1 MAIIKADNL
10 EKFYHTEAE
19 QVYALR
25 GVNFEINPGDFTI
38 INGPSGSGKTTLLNM
53 LSGIDQ
59 PSKGELFL
67 DNLSITKFSDSARTE
82 IRRDRIGLI
91 FQSFEL
97 MPVLTAAENIE
108 YPLLLQK
115 IRPVE
120 RKNRVAEILDQVG
133 LSKHARRLPAQLSG
147 GQKQRV
153 AIARALVTRPEVVL
167 SDEPTANLDSETGL
181 KIMELMLELNRKF
194 GVAFVIVTH
203 DLSLNQYAKQI
214 CRIKD
219 GCIIS
224 KEENQHVQ
232 DRLSKY
238 PAQ

>member
-1 MAIIKADNL
+1 MAIIKAGNL
-10 EKFYHTEAE
+10 EKCYRTAAE

-25 GVNFEINPGDFTI
+25 GVDFEINSGDFTI
-38 INGPSGSGKTTLLNM
+38 INGPSGSGKTTLLNL

-59 PSKGELFL
+59 PSKGELYL
-67 DNLSITKFSDSARTE
+67 DNLPITKFSDSVRTE
-82 IRRDRIGLI
+82 IRRDKIGLI

-115 IRPVE
+115 IRRAE
-120 RKNRVAEILDQVG
+120 REKRVTEILDQVG
-133 LSKHARRLPAQLSG
+133 LSQYARRLPAQLSG

-181 KIMELMLELNRKF
+181 KIMELMLELNQKYK
-194 GVAFVIVTH
+194 VAFVIVTH

-214 CRIKD
+214 YRIKD

-224 KEENQHVQ
+224 KEENQGVQ
-232 DRLSKY
+232 DRLAEY
-238 PAQ
+238 TA

>member
-1 MAIIKADNL
+1 MAIIKATAL
-10 EKFYHTEAE
+10 EKSYCTEVE

-25 GVNFEINPGDFTI
+25 GVDFEINPGDFTI

-59 PSKGELFL
+59 PTKGELYL
-67 DNLSITKFSDSARTE
+67 DNLPVAQFTDNARTE
-82 IRRDRIGLI
+82 IRRDKIGLI

-97 MPVLTAAENIE
+97 IPVLSAAENIE

-115 IRPVE
+115 INPVKRRE
-120 RKNRVAEILDQVG
+120 RVIEILEQVG
-133 LSKHARRLPAQLSG
+133 LSKYAKRFPAQLSG

-153 AIARALVTRPEVVL
+153 AIARALVTKPVVVL

-181 KIMELMLELNRKF
+181 KILELMLELNQKY

-203 DLSLNQYAKQI
+203 DLALNKYAKKIYQ
-214 CRIKD
+214 IKD
-219 GCIIS
+219 GFITL
-224 KEENQHVQ
+224 KEANHYAE
-232 DRLSKY
+232 DRL
-238 PAQ
+238 A